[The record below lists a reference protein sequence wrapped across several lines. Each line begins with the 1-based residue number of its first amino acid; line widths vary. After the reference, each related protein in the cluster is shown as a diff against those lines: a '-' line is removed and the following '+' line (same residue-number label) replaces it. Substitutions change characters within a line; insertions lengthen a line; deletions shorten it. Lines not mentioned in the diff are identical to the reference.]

1 MAIKESNMYKY
12 KNSLILRYVFLI
24 CVGVITLTSC
34 SKVDVLSPE
43 RARKILKNMTGFELP
58 EKAENI
64 RAIYPFMRDP
74 HIIIRFQTDSK
85 GIAEVMKVF
94 GGPDAKIK
102 QLNEEYFEESKKE
115 GLNPFYDEFFW
126 QEDLGIVLNKESFKV
141 GRLLQYDGDRTRKKA
156 GYRIFIDD
164 INNTVYINAWE
175 G

>member
-1 MAIKESNMYKY
+1 MYKC
-12 KNSLILRYVFLI
+12 KNSLILRYIFLV
-24 CVGVITLTSC
+24 CVGTIILTSC
-34 SKVDVLSPE
+34 REYDVLSPE
-43 RARKILKNMTGFELP
+43 RARRILKRMTGFELP

-74 HIIIRFQTDSK
+74 HIIVRFQTDSK

-102 QLNEEYFEESKKE
+102 QLNEEYFERRKKE
-115 GLNPFYDEFFW
+115 GRNPFYDEFFW
-126 QEDLGIVLNKESFKV
+126 KEYFGIVLNKESFKI
-141 GRLLQYDGDRTRKKA
+141 GHLLQYDGDRTRKKA

-164 INNTVYINAWE
+164 LNNTVYINAWE

>member
-1 MAIKESNMYKY
+1 MS
-12 KNSLILRYVFLI
+12 F
-24 CVGVITLTSC
+24 
-34 SKVDVLSPE
+34 
-43 RARKILKNMTGFELP
+43 
-58 EKAENI
+58 I
-64 RAIYPFMRDP
+64 RAIYPLSRDP

-94 GGPDAKIK
+94 GGPNAEIK
-102 QLNEEYFEESKKE
+102 QLNEEYFERRKKE
-115 GLNPFYDEFFW
+115 GRNPFYDEFFW

-164 INNTVYINAWE
+164 LNNTVYINAWE